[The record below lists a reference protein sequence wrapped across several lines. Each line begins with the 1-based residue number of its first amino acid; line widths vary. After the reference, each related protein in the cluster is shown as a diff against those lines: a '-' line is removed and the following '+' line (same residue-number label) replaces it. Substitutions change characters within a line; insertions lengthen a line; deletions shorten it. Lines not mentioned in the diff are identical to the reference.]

1 MNTAARKPQPLPY
14 VIMTIGI
21 IAVSFAAIFI
31 RIADDAP
38 AIVIAAYRLI
48 LATVVMTPFSLRRAV
63 AERVH
68 YSRRTILLN
77 ILSGAAL
84 ALHFVCWIA
93 SLKYTSVA
101 RSVLLVAT
109 NPFFVAIMGR
119 IVLKEKIKTA
129 AMVGMVLALAG
140 IFLMSALNGGVT
152 EGGITDGRFTGDIL
166 ALAGAFFAAV
176 YMLFGRHIRQT
187 VSTTAYAYM
196 TYGVAA
202 AVLVVVMILTG
213 ASWTGYASQTYLM
226 FLLLALVPQIIGH
239 TSFNYALKFL
249 PAVSVS
255 IVILGE
261 PVGAAFLAWI
271 FLGEGVSLGTFIG
284 GAIILSG
291 VFLTVYS
298 QNPNQK
304 HDKNT
309 IQNENPT
316 DLVNGGSL

>member
-1 MNTAARKPQPLPY
+1 MDTAARKPLPY
-14 VIMTIGI
+14 LIMTVGI
-21 IAVSFAAIFI
+21 IAVSFAAVFI

-48 LATVVMTPFSLRRAV
+48 LATVVMTPFSIRRAV
-63 AERVH
+63 AERTH

-77 ILSGAAL
+77 VTSGVAL
-84 ALHFVCWIA
+84 ALHFACWIA

-109 NPFFVAIMGR
+109 NPFFVAIIGR

-129 AMVGMVLALAG
+129 AAIGMVLALAG
-140 IFLMSALNGGVT
+140 IFLMSALD
-152 EGGITDGRFTGDIL
+152 GGITEGRFTGDIL

-187 VSTTAYAYM
+187 VSTTAYAYV
-196 TYGVAA
+196 TYGIAS
-202 AVLVVVMILTG
+202 AVLVLVMILTG
-213 ASWTGYASQTYLM
+213 QSWSGYAPQTYFM
-226 FLLLALVPQIIGH
+226 FLLLAIVPQIIGH

-249 PAVSVS
+249 PAVSVA

-271 FLGEGVSLGTFIG
+271 FLGEGVSIGTFIG
-284 GAIILSG
+284 GAVILAG

-298 QNPNQK
+298 QSTADNSAQ
-304 HDKNT
+304 NT
-309 IQNENPT
+309 IQKANSG
-316 DLVNGGSL
+316 DVVNGGGL